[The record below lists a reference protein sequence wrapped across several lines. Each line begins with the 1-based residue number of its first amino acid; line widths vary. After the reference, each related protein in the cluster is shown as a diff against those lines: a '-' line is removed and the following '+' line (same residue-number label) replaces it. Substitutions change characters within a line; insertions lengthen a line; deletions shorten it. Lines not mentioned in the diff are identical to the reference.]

1 MTAGSRLP
9 ANPARVPDRQRVP
22 GADRLPP
29 SLVALALAPPEQALR
44 ELRTSLRGLAPAEV
58 LDRRKQ
64 YGINAVAHQQRLS
77 LLRQVLLR
85 LADPLNVL
93 LLSLAT
99 LSMATGDREA
109 PTMIFIMVILSLSL
123 SLLQERRSSRA
134 AEALRAMVHTTATV
148 VRESPG
154 QESLPSEI
162 ALRELVPGD
171 IVNLCAGDL
180 IPADVRL
187 LMTKDLFINQSTLTG
202 EALPAEKHA
211 QPIDTPATEIAALSN
226 ICFMGTTV
234 LSGTATAVVVLT
246 GERAYFGGVAA
257 AIAGRRA
264 ATSFDRGI
272 ARFAWLMIR
281 FIAVMAPVVFLING
295 FTKGDWL
302 EALLFS
308 AAVAVG
314 LTPEMLPMIVTVNL
328 AKGAM
333 AMATRRVIVKR
344 LNSIQDFGA
353 MDVLC
358 TDKTGTL
365 TQDRVLLQKHVDL
378 LGNDSLQVLEYA
390 WLNSRHQSGLRNLL
404 DVAVLQHPDA
414 RELADHAGSYRKLD
428 EVPFDFE
435 RRRMSVAVEG
445 NGRRLLICKGAVEEI
460 YAVCSQGSAD
470 NGSFPLDPQHL
481 TELRC
486 TANQLNADG
495 FRVIAV
501 AIRDLPPGQESCGVL
516 DERQMTLVGYIA
528 FLDPPKDS
536 AAAALKALRAHGVKV
551 KVLTGDNEVITG
563 KICREVGLPVQRIV
577 LGAELAGLSP
587 AQVAAAVEEAQI
599 FAKLSPMQKAQVI
612 KALQANRHVVGFL
625 GDGINDGPALKAA
638 DVGISVDSAVDIAKE
653 SADIIL
659 LDKSLL
665 VLDQG
670 VMEGRKVFA
679 NVIKYIRMGASSNFG
694 NMFSVL
700 GASAWLPFLPMAP
713 IQVLTNNLLYDISQT
728 AIPTDHV
735 DPEYLAR
742 PRRWQISDIS
752 RYMLCIGPISSIFDY
767 ATYGI
772 MYFVFNARTP
782 AGAPLFQTGWFVE
795 SVVSQTLIIH
805 ILRTQRLAFIES
817 YASLPL
823 TVMSVA
829 VCMVAMA
836 LPYSPA
842 ANWLG
847 FTPLPLDYWPMLAA
861 MVVAYL
867 VMTHLMKR
875 WLARRFNV
883 Y

>member
-1 MTAGSRLP
+1 MA
-9 ANPARVPDRQRVP
+9 DRQRAS

-29 SLVALALAPPEQALR
+29 LLVALALAPPDQVLR
-44 ELRTSLRGLAPAEV
+44 ELKTSLRGLSPVEV
-58 LDRRKQ
+58 AARRKQ

-77 LLRQVLLR
+77 LLRQILTRLR
-85 LADPLNVL
+85 DPLNVL

-99 LSMATGDREA
+99 LSIVTGDREA
-109 PTMIFIMVILSLSL
+109 PTMILVMVILSLSL
-123 SLLQERRSSRA
+123 SLLQERRSGRA

-148 VRESPG
+148 VRESPPSDPLG
-154 QESLPSEI
+154 AADPARPADLPREI

-171 IVNLCAGDL
+171 IVKLSAGDL
-180 IPADVRL
+180 IPADLRL
-187 LMTKDLFINQSTLTG
+187 LTAKDLFINQSTLTG

-211 QPIDTPATEIAALSN
+211 QVIDTAATEIAALSN

-234 LSGTATAVVVLT
+234 LSGTATAVVALT
-246 GERAYFGGVAA
+246 GENAYFGGVAA
-257 AIAGRRA
+257 AIAGQRA

-302 EALLFS
+302 QALLFS

-333 AMATRRVIVKR
+333 AMAARRVIVKR

-365 TQDRVLLQKHVDL
+365 TQDRVLLEKHVDL

-390 WLNSRHQSGLRNLL
+390 WLNSRYQSGLHNLL
-404 DVAVLQHPDA
+404 DVAVLEHPDV
-414 RELADHAGSYRKLD
+414 RKLADRADSYRKVD

-445 NGRRLLICKGAVEEI
+445 NGHRLLICKGAVEEV
-460 YAVCSQGSAD
+460 YAVCSEGLADGSP
-470 NGSFPLDPQHL
+470 FPLDSQHL
-481 TELRC
+481 TQLRS
-486 TANQLNADG
+486 TANQLNSDG

-501 AIRDLPPGQESCGVL
+501 AIRSLPAAQESCGLL

-536 AAAALKALRAHGVKV
+536 AAAALEALRAHGVRV

-577 LGAELAGLSP
+577 LGAELAGFSP
-587 AQVAAAVEEAQI
+587 AQLAAAVEEAQV
-599 FAKLSPMQKAQVI
+599 FAKLAPMQKAQVI

-625 GDGINDGPALKAA
+625 GDGINDGPALKSA

-670 VMEGRKVFA
+670 VLEGRKVFA

-735 DPEYLAR
+735 DPEFLTR
-742 PRRWQISDIS
+742 PRRWQITDIS
-752 RYMLCIGPISSIFDY
+752 RYMLFIGPISSIFDY
-767 ATYGI
+767 ATYFI
-772 MYFVFNARTP
+772 MYFVFGARTP
-782 AGAPLFQTGWFVE
+782 AGASLFQTGWFVE
-795 SVVSQTLIIH
+795 SVLSQTLIIH
-805 ILRTQRLAFIES
+805 ILRTQRLAFVES
-817 YASLPL
+817 HASLPL

-842 ANWLG
+842 AAWLG
-847 FTPLPLDYWPMLAA
+847 FTPLPAAYWPMLAA

-867 VMTHLMKR
+867 VLTHVMKR
-875 WLARRFNV
+875 WLAHRFNV